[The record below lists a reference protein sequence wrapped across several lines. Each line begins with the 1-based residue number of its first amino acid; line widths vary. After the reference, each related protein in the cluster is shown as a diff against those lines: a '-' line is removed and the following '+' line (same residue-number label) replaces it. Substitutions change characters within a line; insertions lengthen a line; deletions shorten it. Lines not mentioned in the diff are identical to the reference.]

1 MSMAGALRWG
11 WCFLP
16 ALLITAAALRA
27 GIVRGLER
35 ESLLRAAPGVFLLL
49 TGYFA
54 LSSSQV
60 RSALA
65 SWIRGDFLRAAVLL
79 QGLSLPYLAYA
90 FPLHYFSPWGLL
102 GLLLYLNL
110 PFFLLSLGSVGR
122 PSPTKDLLALLV
134 LWLPVELRWLPPLWP
149 WPPGQDG
156 RFLYGILG
164 VPLCLFLFEVVRSLP
179 DIGFTLVPRPRDWKV
194 AGCTLLL
201 FIPLALTFGR
211 ATGILAVH
219 SHVPSPGIALA
230 RVLGILLVTAVP
242 EELLFRGLLQNL
254 IRHWTGRPILAL
266 TLAALLF
273 GAAHLNV
280 GSHPDWRLALLA
292 TLAGFAYGGA
302 YQASRGLVAAVLVH
316 TFVNACWLLFLKG

>member
-1 MSMAGALRWG
+1 MSMARSLRWG

-16 ALLITAAALRA
+16 ALLITAAAVRA
-27 GIVRGLER
+27 GTVRGLEM

-49 TGYFA
+49 AAYFTLA
-54 LSSSQV
+54 SSQV
-60 RSALA
+60 RFVLA
-65 SWIRGDFLRAAVLL
+65 SWIRGDSWRAAVLL

-90 FPLHYFSPWGLL
+90 LPLHCFSPSGLL

-110 PFFLLSLGSVGR
+110 PFFLLSLGSTGR
-122 PSPTKDLLALLV
+122 PSPTKDSLALLA

-164 VPLCLFLFEVVRSLP
+164 VPLCLFLFDVLRSLP

-194 AGCTLLL
+194 TGYTLLL

-211 ATGILAVH
+211 ATDFLAVH
-219 SHVPSPGIALA
+219 VHVPPPGIALA
-230 RVLGILLVTAVP
+230 RVLGIFLVTAVP

-266 TLAALLF
+266 TLAALVF

-292 TLAGFAYGGA
+292 TLAGLAYGGA
-302 YQASRGLVAAVLVH
+302 YQASRGLVSAVLVH
-316 TFVNACWLLFLKG
+316 TFVNVCWLFFLKG